1 MEININD
8 SRGTAGWTKQRGVNF
23 VDRWRWWPSLNLI
36 CAQLPRSSVL
46 ASSSC
51 PLSKSRTRNVCGRRD
66 NFIYTRRKPA
76 AASRR
81 NGRKEGKKKNGKE
94 GEKRKRRSEE
104 DIYIPSPMHLWCIS
118 DASENVAQFVSHFI
132 FGAILPIF
140 FSHPESTRRW
150 FPRAYAGSSD
160 SSPWKTTV
168 TWIISIFAP
177 AKVSRRDYRG
187 ATRFHPRR
195 EEEGALGAGVGRDR
209 IATRLRR
216 LNITVNRARCNS
228 DAGAG
233 ATRKHLSR

>member
-8 SRGTAGWTKQRGVNF
+8 SRGTAGWAKQRGVNF

-46 ASSSC
+46 ASSSR
-51 PLSKSRTRNVCGRRD
+51 PLSKSRTRDVATILFIRAANRPRRRGVTD
-66 NFIYTRRKPA
+66 I
-76 AASRR
+76 
-81 NGRKEGKKKNGKE
+81 RKEKKT
-94 GEKRKRRSEE
+94 EKRARKGNGEVKKT
-104 DIYIPSPMHLWCIS
+104 YILSPMHLWCIRKRR
-118 DASENVAQFVSHFI
+118 
-132 FGAILPIF
+132 AIRFAFYRRRDSTHLF
-140 FSHPESTRRW
+140 LHPVSTRRW

-195 EEEGALGAGVGRDR
+195 EVEGALGAGVGRDR